1 VALKRCR
8 EKTILCEDKQ
18 NSGRRLL
25 AVRKLSY
32 LHIALLL
39 VFAATAIN
47 TPAQNVPGQTSAAS
61 AQLTATNSVARPT
74 GVVTTA
80 AATQSVLNSLSSLPE
95 ADTMIYINPQR
106 ILNEVVPKLL
116 PAKDVENMR
125 KGFEEAKKNA
135 GIDPDRVEYL
145 VIAVRFRKPTAELSF
160 QPPEFLVVTGGDFS
174 AESLITLAHS
184 AAQGKL
190 RDEKYGNKTIGLMT
204 IDPIVKQAEKNPFLK
219 AFSEIGVVA
228 LNGNT
233 IATGT
238 PGYLRAAIDAEGGK
252 ERINPATLSSL
263 VRDTNA
269 LISMAGSPWH
279 SFAKSFGMLG
289 TETNARAARCES
301 NMGDFYAALT
311 MDATN
316 FMIRGAM
323 NADNP
328 DTAKIMTNLFF
339 GFLNQAASSIPD
351 ASVQSLLKNL
361 AMTAAGDEVLLRADF
376 PQQMVME
383 LIKQKTQPKGMT
395 DSGVV
400 TPPPANPPSKP
411 AVKRRRGRRRH

>member
-1 VALKRCR
+1 M
-8 EKTILCEDKQ
+8 
-18 NSGRRLL
+18 
-25 AVRKLSY
+25 RKLSN

-47 TPAQNVPGQTSAAS
+47 TPAQNVPGQTSAVS
-61 AQLTATNSVARPT
+61 PQLAVTNSVARPT
-74 GVVTTA
+74 GVITTA

-125 KGFEEAKKNA
+125 KGFEEVKKNA
-135 GIDPDRVEYL
+135 GIDPGRVEYM
-145 VIAVRFRKPTAELSF
+145 VIAVRFKKPTAELSF
-160 QPPEFLVVTGGDFS
+160 QPPEFLIVTGGDFS
-174 AESLITLAHS
+174 SESLITLAHS
-184 AAQGKL
+184 ASQGKL
-190 RDEKYGNKTIGLMT
+190 RDEKYGDKTIGLMT
-204 IDPIVKQAEKNPFLK
+204 IDPIVKEAEKNPFLK
-219 AFSEIGVVA
+219 GFSEIGVVA

-238 PGYLRAAIDAEGGK
+238 PTYLRAAIDAEGGK
-252 ERINPATLSSL
+252 DRINPATLNSL

-289 TETNARAARCES
+289 TETNARAPRCES

-311 MDATN
+311 MEATN

-328 DTAKIMTNLFF
+328 DTAKIMTNLFA
-339 GFLNQAASSIPD
+339 GFLNQATSSIPD
-351 ASVQSLLKNL
+351 ASLQSLLKNL
-361 AMTAAGDEVLLRADF
+361 AMTAEGNEVLLRADF
-376 PQQMVME
+376 PQQMVID
-383 LIKQKTQPKGMT
+383 LIQQKLKPKAMT
-395 DSGVV
+395 DGVV
-400 TPPPANPPSKP
+400 APANPPSKP
-411 AVKRRRGRRRH
+411 AVKRRKARRRH